1 MGGYKQFYTYGGGQT
16 FVHIGGGQTF
26 LHIWG
31 GQTFSVGSD
40 GGNDDVDGEE
50 EEDVSEANIFVSEAS
65 KPSAEASEILV

>member
-1 MGGYKQFYTYGGGQT
+1 MRGGTNIFTHYGGTNIFTQG
-16 FVHIGGGQTF
+16 
-26 LHIWG
+26 G